1 MRKKI
6 FMIVSFL
13 AAGFFLNSCLKDKV
27 GIDWTSSLK
36 GKMYAE
42 ITGAGFKALALQPT
56 TDTVTFKELV
66 NIATDALPTQ
76 DITVT
81 LAIDTTAMVSYNS
94 VKGLTGNSAY
104 KLYPYVKILD
114 NPVTIKAGT
123 RNAYVHVQVWHA
135 DLLDACG
142 NFMAPLVIESA
153 TGGVVAADPLN
164 QGARLMA
171 LPINNPYA
179 ADYHVVGYR
188 LHPTAGVLSV
198 DKTETVSTIDC
209 KTVKV
214 SGFGDYPYDLII
226 GVTSK
231 TITVLG
237 TVCLKVSLA
246 IIDPGT
252 GTDVSSG
259 TGVYDTFTGSATS
272 APIPISNDV
281 NYYNPVTK
289 TFVLNGFY
297 NSAAPRIM
305 YEVLTRE

>member
-13 AAGFFLNSCLKDKV
+13 AAAFILNSCLKDDIGV
-27 GIDWTSSLK
+27 DWTSSIK

-42 ITGAGFKALALQPT
+42 IYGAGFQALALQPT
-56 TDTVTFKELV
+56 TDTVTFKMLI

-76 DITVT
+76 DISVT
-81 LAIDTTAMVSYNS
+81 MWIDESAITRYNAL
-94 VKGLTGNSAY
+94 KGTDY
-104 KLYPYVKILD
+104 KLYPYIKIVD

-123 RNAYVHVQVWHA
+123 RNAYMHVQVWHA
-135 DLLDACG
+135 DLLNACD
-142 NFMAPLVIESA
+142 NFMAPVAIQSA
-153 TGGVVAADPLN
+153 TGGVLVSDPLN

-179 ADYHVVGYR
+179 GDYHVVGYR
-188 LHPTAGVLSV
+188 LHPDLGLFPV
-198 DKTETVSTIDC
+198 DQTETMSTIDC

-214 SGFGDYPYDLII
+214 SGFGDYPYD
-226 GVTSK
+226 VTVAITTN

-237 TVCLKVSLA
+237 TVCYKVN
-246 IIDPGT
+246 IEVIDPGT
-252 GTDVSSG
+252 GLPVSSG
-259 TGVYDTFTGSATS
+259 TGQYSTFTGSAS
-272 APIPISNDV
+272 GVPIPLTNDV